1 MDFNINGN
9 RDFIG
14 ENDDTLF
21 RAISFVKT
29 SIFEYIKVIPN
40 IIINKVNYKEIK
52 IPKHWKLSDNHN
64 NIIKDMIS
72 SYYKIFEKF
81 YNDPQIIPY
90 LNKFQDQLTD
100 FIKLV
105 EYTHLYASI
114 IDMNDDITT
123 SILDN
128 KTSYQL
134 FKYFF
139 LNMINS
145 LFNLTNDEE
154 LLKMTT
160 VINTEENIDDEN
172 TENDMDENTEEYET
186 DINDGKQKS
195 IRVKIANITVAILQ
209 TIKNNK
215 KIINYNSEMIKNK
228 INMAKDNERHKMTSR
243 LRDMDKKHR
252 EVENL
257 MKKHRLGE
265 NWNTGLQKG
274 LTQYVAKTFDKELEE
289 REKRKIIEKELED
302 REKLLNQA
310 MTADKEIMIMEHEE
324 DQLTTQRIEAEEYDM
339 SGVVNDDDH
348 IDDDDYRLEF
358 EEDE

>member
-1 MDFNINGN
+1 
-9 RDFIG
+9 
-14 ENDDTLF
+14 
-21 RAISFVKT
+21 
-29 SIFEYIKVIPN
+29 
-40 IIINKVNYKEIK
+40 
-52 IPKHWKLSDNHN
+52 
-64 NIIKDMIS
+64 
-72 SYYKIFEKF
+72 
-81 YNDPQIIPY
+81 
-90 LNKFQDQLTD
+90 
-100 FIKLV
+100 
-105 EYTHLYASI
+105 
-114 IDMNDDITT
+114 
-123 SILDN
+123 
-128 KTSYQL
+128 
-134 FKYFF
+134 
-139 LNMINS
+139 MINS
-145 LFNLTNDEE
+145 LFNLTNDKE
-154 LLKMTT
+154 LLKDTNA
-160 VINTEENIDDEN
+160 INTEENIDDEN
-172 TENDMDENTEEYET
+172 TENDMDDNIEEYEI
-186 DINDGKQKS
+186 DIITGKQRS
-195 IRVKIANITVAILQ
+195 IREKIANITVAILQ

-228 INMAKDNERHKMTSR
+228 INIAKDKERHEMTSR

-274 LTQYVAKTFDKELEE
+274 LTQYVAKTFDKEFEE